1 MANRVAVVGSVN
13 SDLVLRCRRL
23 PQVGESITASGTETH
38 NGGKGANQ
46 AVALA
51 RLGVEVAFV
60 GRVGE
65 DPDGHRLTAALR
77 AEGVELTG
85 LHASASP
92 TGLAV
97 ILVDD
102 AGDNMI
108 IVNQGAN
115 ADVSDDVITEHHDVI
130 AGADAVLVQMEI
142 SQSAVRAAFEAATG
156 TTFLNPAPAQPL
168 TPSVLTKVDYLMPNR
183 TELGT
188 LAGMATPSNEAEIVE
203 AVERIGFTG
212 PVVVTLGGDG
222 AVAVVDGR
230 LAARAR
236 PPDVAVIDTVGAGD
250 AFCAGFVAAVTR
262 GEPLDASIRFA
273 VACGSHATTIRGAQ
287 PSMPHR
293 SEAEALAVS
302 VAVDTVATWSE

>member
-13 SDLVLRCRRL
+13 SDLVLRCSRL
-23 PQVGESITASGTETH
+23 PQVGESIAASGTETH

-51 RLGVEVAFV
+51 RLGVEVSFV
-60 GRVGE
+60 GRVG
-65 DPDGHRLTAALR
+65 DDADGLRLTDALR

-85 LHASASP
+85 LHTSASP
-92 TGLAV
+92 TGMAV
-97 ILVDD
+97 ILVDE

-115 ADVSDDVITEHHDVI
+115 ADVTEDVIAEHHDVI

-142 SQSAVRAAFEAATG
+142 SPSAVRAACEAANG
-156 TTFLNPAPAQPL
+156 MTFLNPAPAQRL
-168 TPSVLTKVDYLMPNR
+168 EASVLESVDYLLPNQ

-188 LAGMATPSNEAEIVE
+188 LAGVPTPSNETEIIA
-203 AVERIGFTG
+203 AVQRLGFAG

-222 AVAVVDGR
+222 AVAVVDGVVM
-230 LAARAR
+230 ARAR
-236 PPDVAVIDTVGAGD
+236 PPDVDVVDTVGAGD
-250 AFCAGFVAAVTR
+250 AFCAGFVAAVTA
-262 GEPLDASIRFA
+262 GAALDASIRFA

-287 PSMPHR
+287 PSMPRR
-293 SEAEALAVS
+293 SEAEALAAS
-302 VAVDTVATWSE
+302 VAVDTVATWNE